1 MSHPAE
7 GEETKAAEIII
18 KRHSGDHDGGHHG
31 SAWKIA
37 YADFVT
43 AMMAFFLVMW
53 LINSS
58 DKKTLTQVAT
68 YFNPLRLTDKSAA
81 SKGLHEAHSV
91 EQTSQGDEVQSSGST
106 QGAQAEK
113 NKKES
118 KGDPKGKF
126 SDDAIFQ
133 DPLSM
138 LDRMAQEAKESQ
150 AAQPKPS
157 PSQSEPSSTVSSDLI
172 RDPFDPGFRQ
182 QVEVV
187 RKGEK
192 GEGTGAKNEKADG
205 GHAGDLPDKSKQGGI
220 NEGESSTKAGIGDI
234 AEKKLGGGDAEARKQ
249 ANTPPQQPAPAD
261 AAKAK
266 ATTPDKSDKP
276 EENPE
281 AANARVV
288 AKVAQLEREVKAT
301 IEQVLSGAVPNIE
314 VSNTDEGI
322 LISITDDLDF
332 GMFALGSAEPQPNLV
347 LVMEKLGEVLAKQS
361 EPVVVRGHTDSRPFK
376 GERYDNWRLSTA
388 RAHMAY
394 YMLLRGGVDEKRFE
408 KVEGYADKR
417 LRDKRDPMAAP
428 NRRIE
433 ILLRRTKAS

>member
-1 MSHPAE
+1 MANPAE

-18 KRHSGDHDGGHHG
+18 KRGGGDHEDGHHG

-118 KGDPKGKF
+118 KGDPKGKH

-138 LDRMAQEAKESQ
+138 LDRMAQEAKEAQ
-150 AAQPKPS
+150 AAEPKPA
-157 PSQSEPSSTVSSDLI
+157 PSQSEPSATVSSDLI

-187 RKGEK
+187 RKGDK
-192 GEGTGAKNEKADG
+192 GEGTGPKNEKSDG
-205 GHAGDLPDKSKQGGI
+205 GGLSGDLPDKNKQGGI
-220 NEGESSTKAGIGDI
+220 NEGEASTKTGIGDL
-234 AEKKLGGGDAEARKQ
+234 ADKKNGAGSSDVRKEAEA
-249 ANTPPQQPAPAD
+249 TQPAPGEPARGKAKTPDKTDKPEESPD
-261 AAKAK
+261 AAKA
-266 ATTPDKSDKP
+266 
-276 EENPE
+276 
-281 AANARVV
+281 RVV
-288 AKVAQLEREVKAT
+288 AQVSQIEREVKAT
-301 IEQVLSGAVPNIE
+301 VEQVLSGSVPNIE

-347 LVMEKLGEVLAKQS
+347 LVMEKLGEVLAKQA
-361 EPVVVRGHTDSRPFK
+361 EPIVVRGHTDSRPFK

-394 YMLLRGGVDEKRFE
+394 YMLLRGGVEEKRFE

-433 ILLRRTKAS
+433 ILLRRTKAT